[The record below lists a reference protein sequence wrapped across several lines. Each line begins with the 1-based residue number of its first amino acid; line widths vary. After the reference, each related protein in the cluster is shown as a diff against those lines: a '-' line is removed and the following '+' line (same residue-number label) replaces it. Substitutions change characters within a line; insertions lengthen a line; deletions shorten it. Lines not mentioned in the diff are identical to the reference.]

1 VRLNFDGGL
10 GYDTI
15 IVGSQ
20 AHNQNFGII
29 SDDRI
34 QIQGEVQ
41 SESVFL
47 RARDIINQGSIIA
60 GDVTAEFSNSYS
72 DNADAK
78 IIGIDGG
85 NILLNGGKTGDI
97 AVTGQFLATGTM
109 GGKIDF
115 RGKVV
120 NLRGARLD
128 ASGENGGGTI
138 LVGGDYQGV
147 NSVDSPDLANAESTF
162 VDKYSKIEASAN
174 GNGNGGKV
182 IIWADMDTDFR
193 GDIKAKGGN
202 QLGDGGFVEVSGK
215 QDLNFV
221 GNVDV
226 SATNGAIGSI
236 LLDPTD
242 IIINPD
248 DDNDETFDV
257 SNLQS
262 IVGDLSLSATNSIIL
277 NANLYLQPIRGTVTF
292 QAVETVALYGYLWA
306 GLHDINITAGS
317 IIANGGA
324 IFSNPYSGNGRSG
337 NINLVSQREIDLGQT
352 TIFAE
357 SNSNSGNITLTAGTT
372 INAGFMT
379 AYGKNRGGNVK
390 LTANGDIF
398 TSSIRTFSASG
409 KGGNISIVSTNGSI
423 KATNIDPY
431 DSNGTSLYTIGLDG
445 NGGSV
450 TLEAYS
456 DIVTNSILTASYN
469 SGNAGAVKLTS
480 QNGEIYTSK
489 ILTFANQGK
498 AGNVILKS
506 VEDIKV
512 GDIIA
517 KSSGETTDPSLIW
530 NGGAVNITS
539 SGNIETGSIT
549 TTSLTGA
556 GGVVIQK

>member
-1 VRLNFDGGL
+1 VLGLNFDGGL

-41 SESVFL
+41 SESIFL
-47 RARDIINQGSIIA
+47 KARDIINQGSIIA

-97 AVTGQFLATGTM
+97 EVTGQFLTTGTM

-115 RGKVV
+115 RGKAV

-128 ASGENGGGTI
+128 ASGENEGGTI

-147 NSVDSPDLANAESTF
+147 NSLDSPDLTNAESTF
-162 VDKYSKIEASAN
+162 VDKHSKIDASAKN
-174 GNGNGGKV
+174 NGNGGKV

-193 GDIKAKGGN
+193 GDIKARGGS

-226 SATNGAIGSI
+226 SATNGAIGSV

-480 QNGEIYTSK
+480 QNGRATAHVS
-489 ILTFANQGK
+489 
-498 AGNVILKS
+498 
-506 VEDIKV
+506 
-512 GDIIA
+512 
-517 KSSGETTDPSLIW
+517 
-530 NGGAVNITS
+530 
-539 SGNIETGSIT
+539 
-549 TTSLTGA
+549 
-556 GGVVIQK
+556 